1 MFRLEKDLNI
11 PLIATNDSHY
21 IEDQDARSH
30 EVLLCVQ
37 TADSM
42 NNPKRFRFDT
52 QEFYIKS
59 AEEMHRLFKEAPEVC
74 TRTMQFAER
83 CRLELTKVK
92 NPFPRFAVPD
102 GETIDSYFEQV
113 CRAGW
118 KKRRET
124 AVAHLESRGH
134 SAQDDCGV

>member
-1 MFRLEKDLNI
+1 
-11 PLIATNDSHY
+11 
-21 IEDQDARSH
+21 
-30 EVLLCVQ
+30 
-37 TADSM
+37 
-42 NNPKRFRFDT
+42 
-52 QEFYIKS
+52 

-83 CRLELTKVK
+83 CNLELSKVK
-92 NPFPRFAVPD
+92 NPFPKFEVPE

-124 AVAHLESRGH
+124 AVAHLESRGILH
-134 SAQDDCGV
+134 KSIAEDEALVERAIDCIKQMKFPGYILIVWSLISYGKEHI